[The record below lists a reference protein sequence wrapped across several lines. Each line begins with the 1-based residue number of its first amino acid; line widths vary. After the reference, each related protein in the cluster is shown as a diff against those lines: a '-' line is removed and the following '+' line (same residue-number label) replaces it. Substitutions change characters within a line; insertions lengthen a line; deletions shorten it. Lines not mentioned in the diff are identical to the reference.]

1 MSWGEG
7 GPHRYTQISILTQP
21 GNKKGD
27 KEGGRHGQLIV
38 ADQKKPQQQ
47 LVTVGFF
54 NPSIDF
60 LPLILFQHFQE
71 DTFPVY
77 PGWNIPKTPQLR
89 GNPVSTRT

>member
-38 ADQKKPQQQ
+38 ADQKK
-47 LVTVGFF
+47 TTATGY
-54 NPSIDF
+54 SG
-60 LPLILFQHFQE
+60 LF
-71 DTFPVY
+71 
-77 PGWNIPKTPQLR
+77 
-89 GNPVSTRT
+89 